1 MTIIVFTDIFLM
13 VAKADMRAKL
23 PRLASAFGTSIL
35 DLSRFVRNVRIIE
48 SQIKKEMLK
57 T

>member
-1 MTIIVFTDIFLM
+1 M